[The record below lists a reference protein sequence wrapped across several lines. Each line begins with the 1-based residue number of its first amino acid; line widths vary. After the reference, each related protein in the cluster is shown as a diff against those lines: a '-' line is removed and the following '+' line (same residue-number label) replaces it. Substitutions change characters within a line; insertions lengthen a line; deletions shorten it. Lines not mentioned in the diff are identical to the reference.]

1 MERPNPE
8 AMNRVRQWNA
18 AVPIGT
24 AVHVMD
30 LEVPPWIGTMQSLAF
45 IDDYNRIVA
54 KVLNG
59 NPCETVTIP
68 ISQLRPRVSRR

>member
-1 MERPNPE
+1 
-8 AMNRVRQWNA
+8 MNRVRQWNA

-30 LEVPPWIGTMQSLAF
+30 LEAAPWIGTMQSLAF
-45 IDDYNRIVA
+45 IDDQNRIVA

-59 NPCETVTIP
+59 SPIETVTIP
-68 ISQLRPRVSRR
+68 ISQLRPRVSRH